1 MKSMILVLQ
10 TVILLWITIV
20 TCDLYYIKTNANN
33 EHNCSEPCLTLN
45 DFVVNTTRNVNHHNI
60 SLIFLP
66 GNHSLDFD
74 LHLSSK
80 EMVFMSSKLPSKV
93 WVLCEK
99 IKQFQYSNVNR
110 VEIRNIQFF
119 GCGGNNIITTYLI
132 FDGCN
137 FYNVQS
143 LNAASQVL
151 LVSLNSIVEI
161 RNCGFVGN
169 RRLNITAAVNS
180 KINSTH
186 SVYSNNTGLV
196 LGSLL
201 ESQIFFHECNFTNN
215 IAAKESLSFLI
226 SNKSVLDISNTR
238 WKNNSLIKRNWIRP
252 SALISCFASTV
263 IIVNTLIEGTES
275 RSQYEMGGI
284 LLAIFSRIVILNS
297 IFEHNHGQNGSL
309 LIRHT
314 NFTFSNLTISHNTA
328 TNGNLI
334 IIRDSKIAQIFN
346 LKITENNGNI
356 MIVGCKVS
364 FQDGIMFT
372 QNNGSL
378 IFINSVAT
386 FTSSSSSSNYFAHNR
401 QASGLS
407 TVTSSEVSILSFYG
421 NTSFV
426 NNYSNKL
433 GGAIHSIQSSI
444 HMHGLTLVSNNTAE
458 VSGGGIYLYQSDVK
472 FHYNCEFSH
481 NKATEKGGGI
491 YAIASNIVTEM
502 DFQGGHIRYLSFLTN
517 SARLGGAMYMEQNS
531 KFDLFD
537 VGFITQYVVTFSSNK
552 AIYGGAIYVDDNT
565 VGSRACESKYYY
577 THSSETECFL
587 LAHPRESDHTLFV
600 NFINNIAKKAG
611 PAIFGGLLDRC
622 TVDLYPY
629 DSNDHK
635 PLSGFDFLSEISS
648 VHLSRISSH
657 PVRICYC
664 SNNLPNCASD
674 ISSVALQ
681 RGDKVH
687 LSLSIVDQ
695 VNDSING
702 TMYVVASSTVRAFDL
717 SRQSYKV
724 SNSSTCTHVT
734 VQLSFYSDQLTLYP
748 KGPCNNTGI
757 SQKVLM
763 IEYSECICPIGFSY
777 VENDESCKCECDPDL
792 TMFNIKNCVFEMK
805 SIVREN
811 NIWIGYVNTS
821 TYSGYLFYPN
831 CPFDYCLPGTPSISI
846 NLNIPN
852 GSDAQCAQHR
862 TGILCG
868 RCKPG
873 YSMSLGGTVCL
884 SCPKKWPGLLVANI
898 LAQALTGVILVALIL
913 ILNTTVAIG
922 TFNGLLFYANVV
934 AANKNNFMPFSR
946 PNVLTIFISFLNL
959 DLGIDRCHI
968 QGMDAYT
975 NAWVS
980 LIYPTYIISLVI
992 LVIII
997 SQHSTL
1003 FTKIITRGNPV
1014 AALATLILVSYTKIL
1029 HAIIKMLSFAVIQ
1042 YPDGSTQVAWLT
1054 DASVKYFQGKHIPLF
1069 LTAVVILFL
1078 GIVYT
1083 VLLFFWQWLLKAPQK
1098 MILLS
1103 WTRNTKL
1110 NSFMDA
1116 YLAPYTLKYRYWTG
1130 LLLFARVVLYL
1141 LSAVNMSNDPSFNLL
1156 AIGVIIGCLI
1166 LLQLYFRTR
1175 IYKNKYIDAFENT
1188 TYMNLLLFVIT
1199 SYYSINYKHTQ
1210 RQVAC
1215 TSTGVAFVMF
1225 LGAFLYHILVRLY
1238 HVRCIGRAM
1247 RSLKQKLKQR
1257 RRRYDNDLQV
1267 NLIENTENHINIP
1280 TSTVVSLSP
1289 E

>member
-1 MKSMILVLQ
+1 MFS
-10 TVILLWITIV
+10 
-20 TCDLYYIKTNANN
+20 
-33 EHNCSEPCLTLN
+33 
-45 DFVVNTTRNVNHHNI
+45 
-60 SLIFLP
+60 
-66 GNHSLDFD
+66 
-74 LHLSSK
+74 
-80 EMVFMSSKLPSKV
+80 
-93 WVLCEK
+93 
-99 IKQFQYSNVNR
+99 
-110 VEIRNIQFF
+110 
-119 GCGGNNIITTYLI
+119 
-132 FDGCN
+132 
-137 FYNVQS
+137 
-143 LNAASQVL
+143 
-151 LVSLNSIVEI
+151 
-161 RNCGFVGN
+161 
-169 RRLNITAAVNS
+169 ITAAVKS

-201 ESQIFFHECNFTNN
+201 ESQIFFHECNFTDN
-215 IAAKESLSFLI
+215 IAAKDSLSFLI
-226 SNKSVLDISNTR
+226 SNKSVVDIYNTR
-238 WKNNSLIKRNWIRP
+238 WKNNSLFKRNWIRP
-252 SALISCFASTV
+252 SGLISCFASTV
-263 IIVNTLIEGTES
+263 RIVNTKIEGTES
-275 RSQYEMGGI
+275 HNQYEMGGI
-284 LLAIFSRIVILNS
+284 LLAFFSRIVIFNS
-297 IFEHNHGQNGSL
+297 IFEHNYGQNGSL
-309 LIRHT
+309 LARNT
-314 NFTFSNLTISHNTA
+314 NFTIGNLTISHNTA
-328 TNGNLI
+328 MNGDLI
-334 IIRDSKIAQIFN
+334 FIRDSKIAQIFN

-356 MIVGCKVS
+356 TIAGCKVS
-364 FQDGIMFT
+364 FLDGIMFT

-386 FTSSSSSSNYFAHNR
+386 FNSSSSSSNYFAHNR

-407 TVTSSEVSILSFYG
+407 TITSSARSTLSFYG
-421 NTSFV
+421 NTSFL
-426 NNYSNKL
+426 NNYSNKH
-433 GGAIHSIQSSI
+433 GGAIYLTDSNI
-444 HMHGLTLVSNNTAE
+444 HMYGLTIIGNNTAE
-458 VSGGGIYLYQSDVK
+458 DSGGGIYLHKSDFK
-472 FHYNCEFSH
+472 CHYNCEFNH

-491 YAIASNIVTEM
+491 YAIASKIITEM
-502 DFQGGHIRYLSFLTN
+502 DFQEGQYRYLSFLMN
-517 SARLGGAMYMEQNS
+517 SATLGGAMYLEQNS
-531 KFDLFD
+531 KFDVLD
-537 VGFITQYVVTFSSNK
+537 LGLITQYVVTFSRNK
-552 AIYGGAIYVDDNT
+552 ANYGGAIYVDDNT

-587 LAHPRESDHTLFV
+587 LAHPRESVDHRTLFV
-600 NFINNIAKKAG
+600 NFLKNSATKAG

-622 TVDLYPY
+622 TVYPY
-629 DSNDHK
+629 YSDFLFDSNDHK
-635 PLSGFDFLSEISS
+635 SLSGFDFLSEISS
-648 VHLSRISSH
+648 IPPNQISSH

-664 SNNLPNCASD
+664 SNNLPNCTLD
-674 ISSVALQ
+674 ISSFSLQ

-695 VNDSING
+695 VNNSVDG
-702 TMYVVASSTVRAFDL
+702 TMYVVASSTVREFDS
-717 SRQSYKV
+717 SRQSYKI
-724 SNSSTCTHVT
+724 SSTCTHVSIR
-734 VQLSFYSDQLTLYP
+734 LSFYSDQLILYP

-763 IEYSECICPIGFSY
+763 IEFSECTCPRGFSY
-777 VENDESCKCECDPDL
+777 VDDDDSCKCKCDPKL
-792 TMFNIKNCVFEMK
+792 MRFSIKKCAFEMK

-811 NIWIGYVNTS
+811 NIWIGYINTS
-821 TYSGYLFYPN
+821 TYGGYLFYPN

-868 RCKPG
+868 KCKPG

-898 LAQALTGVILVALIL
+898 LAQALIGVILVALIL

-934 AANKNNFMPFSR
+934 AANKNNFLPFSR
-946 PNVLTIFISFLNL
+946 ANVLTMFISFLNL

-975 NAWVS
+975 NTWVS

-1003 FTKIITRGNPV
+1003 FTKIITKGNPV

-1029 HAIIKMLSFAVIQ
+1029 HTIIKMLSFAVIQ

-1069 LTAVVILFL
+1069 LTAVVILLL

-1156 AIGVIIGCLI
+1156 AIGVLIGCLI

-1188 TYMNLLLFVIT
+1188 TYMNLFLLVIT

-1215 TSTGVAFVMF
+1215 ISTGVAFVMF

-1247 RSLKQKLKQR
+1247 TSLKQKLKQR